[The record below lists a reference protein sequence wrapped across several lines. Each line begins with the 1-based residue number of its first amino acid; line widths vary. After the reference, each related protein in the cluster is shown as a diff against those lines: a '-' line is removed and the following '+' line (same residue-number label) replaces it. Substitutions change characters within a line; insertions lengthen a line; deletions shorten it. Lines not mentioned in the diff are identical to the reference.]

1 MPQIPE
7 IEHYQKMSSHAE
19 NLPQGA
25 EKEPSFGGRMSGGL
39 WSAAK
44 LVRVS
49 CGCSFELHKSLSIM
63 KLLPETS
70 VRVSLR
76 KLLWRLEKLRI
87 L

>member
-1 MPQIPE
+1 MDCGDCSWIVEIAVGLQRLQLDCRDCSWIAE

-44 LVRVS
+44 
-49 CGCSFELHKSLSIM
+49 H
-63 KLLPETS
+63 
-70 VRVSLR
+70 
-76 KLLWRLEKLRI
+76 
-87 L
+87 